1 MKKVTSGLRTF
12 LRTYHISIME
22 FPITRIYSYNRSH
35 SSILFSSTLTF
46 PVTIFHR
53 LFTCHEQHEGSRS
66 RSMIYGLSYL
76 NTWDHLALPPPS
88 TRFFMLLSETVWWNF
103 HHFFRFFIS
112 PLLSSA
118 SFVLDLHRFTIWIWK
133 HYKIWTWFNVQ
144 NVSILNSIFWPLQRQ
159 VKTK

>member
-76 NTWDHLALPPPS
+76 NTWDHLALPPPLHPIFHVAFWN
-88 TRFFMLLSETVWWNF
+88 RLVKFFIIFSDSLFLLCYRLPLLYLTYIGSLSEFENITKYEPG
-103 HHFFRFFIS
+103 S
-112 PLLSSA
+112 
-118 SFVLDLHRFTIWIWK
+118 T
-133 HYKIWTWFNVQ
+133 YKTFLYWTAYFDHCNA
-144 NVSILNSIFWPLQRQ
+144 
-159 VKTK
+159 K

>member
-76 NTWDHLALPPPS
+76 NTWDHLALPPLHPIFHVAFWNRLVKFSSFFPILYFSFAIVCLFCTWLTSVHYLNLKTLQNMNLVQRTKRFYIEQHILTIATPS
-88 TRFFMLLSETVWWNF
+88 K
-103 HHFFRFFIS
+103 
-112 PLLSSA
+112 
-118 SFVLDLHRFTIWIWK
+118 D
-133 HYKIWTWFNVQ
+133 
-144 NVSILNSIFWPLQRQ
+144 
-159 VKTK
+159 